1 MAIRTKR
8 TLSVQPVAE
17 RGGSDHALLRM
28 CRYLAADGWQCH
40 VVFPETSPMT
50 GEFLAAG
57 AQVHVVPMR
66 RLTRSGGAGY
76 YFGYAALWPVSVVRL
91 WRLARRVRPGVVHSN
106 SAHSWYGWA
115 VAWLLR
121 TPHVWHARE
130 IVVQSRWALRVEQLL
145 AKHFA
150 WRVVAVSRP
159 VAAQF
164 HGPNVVVVHDAL
176 APEDGLSPD
185 RAGEFRAGAGI
196 ADDVPLVGAAGRLDT
211 WKGFDVLL
219 SAFPEVRRQRGD
231 AQLVVAGGAVR
242 GKESYAEELEA
253 LARRTEGVHW
263 LGSRRD
269 MAELMADL
277 DLFVLP
283 STEPEP
289 FASAALE
296 ALASGVPLAA
306 TDHGGSPEMLQECP
320 PGSGQLFVPK
330 DASALAQAVLAL
342 LPAGPSSVDRRRA
355 RSAHLVGDPAE
366 FSALFA
372 EALAHRGTKRQRRT
386 GPRRA
391 RSAP

>member
-1 MAIRTKR
+1 
-8 TLSVQPVAE
+8 
-17 RGGSDHALLRM
+17 
-28 CRYLAADGWQCH
+28 
-40 VVFPETSPMT
+40 
-50 GEFLAAG
+50 
-57 AQVHVVPMR
+57 MR
-66 RLTRSGGAGY
+66 VK
-76 YFGYAALWPVSVVRL
+76 LWCNH
-91 WRLARRVRPGVVHSN
+91 G
-106 SAHSWYGWA
+106 
-115 VAWLLR
+115 
-121 TPHVWHARE
+121 
-130 IVVQSRWALRVEQLL
+130 WALRVEQLL

-219 SAFPEVRRQRGD
+219 SAFPEVRRQRSD

-355 RSAHLVGDPAE
+355 RSARTWWATRLSSPPFSPRPWPTAAQSGNVGPVP
-366 FSALFA
+366 
-372 EALAHRGTKRQRRT
+372 G
-386 GPRRA
+386 GRA
-391 RSAP
+391 RRLSTCPWHRSSMPPLSMPRPGWV